1 MSKAKKSHRN
11 RKRNKK
17 HKPVEQD
24 STPKEL
30 SIVQAEQSGTQA
42 EQSDAQAEQG
52 DTQTEQSSAQMKQG
66 SILEGKISFV
76 AGIISVVFTFINIAD
91 KPSVNFKVVLS
102 LALILLSAIGLFCH
116 YHKRKKATTIK
127 AKVPRSL
134 VKMFWVVMLLLGFYL
149 SAANFISWWTSKER
163 ISQEVEN
170 GEQQM
175 LAEAEL
181 YYNGK
186 QYESLVELY
195 TSEELLKNSIVLNNL
210 GYMYSKGIYFN
221 QDFDT
226 AVRYYE
232 LASNQGSSDAVHNLI
247 SLQLHN
253 CATFEEVVN
262 VLNTGYYS
270 GDNGT
275 FLFLG
280 SILQGEELSDT
291 TMTEQMRN
299 TIAAEIESFFA
310 SNAETQIEILSAS
323 LGPWQHSTMFSD
335 NVPHGGGNIYEQYT
349 SLGTSTVYGSKY
361 SYITMY
367 NYLKSTRTF
376 VYDDLMQEH
385 FVSVIDPN

>member
-1 MSKAKKSHRN
+1 MSKAKKSHKN
-11 RKRNKK
+11 RKSNKK

-30 SIVQAEQSGTQA
+30 SIIQAEQS
-42 EQSDAQAEQG
+42 

-91 KPSVNFKVVLS
+91 KPSVNFKVVFS
-102 LALILLSAIGLFCH
+102 LALMLLSAIGLFCH
-116 YHKRKKATTIK
+116 YHKRKKATTK
-127 AKVPRSL
+127 EKVPRSL

-226 AVRYYE
+226 AVHYYE

-335 NVPHGGGNIYEQYT
+335 NVPHGGGNIFEQYILI
-349 SLGTSTVYGSKY
+349 SEHY
-361 SYITMY
+361 SNFGIKRTYMY
-367 NYLKSTRTF
+367 DYLKSTRTF

>member
-1 MSKAKKSHRN
+1 MSKAKKSHKN
-11 RKRNKK
+11 RKSNKK

-30 SIVQAEQSGTQA
+30 SIIQAEQSGTQT
-42 EQSDAQAEQG
+42 EQS

-91 KPSVNFKVVLS
+91 KPSVNFKVVFS
-102 LALILLSAIGLFCH
+102 LALMLLSAIGLFCH
-116 YHKRKKATTIK
+116 YHKRKKATTK
-127 AKVPRSL
+127 EKVPRSL

-149 SAANFISWWTSKER
+149 SAANFKSWWTSKER

-226 AVRYYE
+226 AVHYYE

-323 LGPWQHSTMFSD
+323 LGPWQRSTYISD
-335 NVPHGGGNIYEQYT
+335 TVPHGVGNIFEQYILI
-349 SLGTSTVYGSKY
+349 SEYYNNLGIKRTY
-361 SYITMY
+361 MY
-367 NYLKSTRTF
+367 DYQKNTRTF

-385 FVSVIDPN
+385 FVSVIDPS